1 MQKISQD
8 GEYVWVFK
16 RPDKP
21 DTVQIPEPET
31 KKKTEE
37 MWWAVM
43 VVLLQLFKAI

>member
-16 RPDKP
+16 RPDNP

-31 KKKTEE
+31 PKEDE
-37 MWWAVM
+37 FWWAVM
-43 VVLLQLFKAI
+43 VVLLQIFKAI